1 MNAGLKVSQLAGKHH
16 VSADTIRHYVRIGL
30 LAPDKND
37 SGYHYFT
44 HQDEKVLTFILSA
57 RDLGFSLDDIRLL
70 LNDAEKGESP
80 CPHARSLIEARLDQA
95 RQQLANLQALVQRM
109 ETATQI
115 WQQLPDCEPC
125 GEHIC
130 HLIEGVSH
138 EH

>member
-1 MNAGLKVSQLAGKHH
+1 MNAGLKVSQLADKHH

-30 LAPDKND
+30 LSPAKND

-44 HQDEKVLTFILSA
+44 LQDEKVLTFILSA

-70 LNDAEKGESP
+70 LDDAEKGESP
-80 CPHARSLIEARLDQA
+80 CPHARSLIEARLGQA
-95 RQQLANLQALVQRM
+95 RQQLANLQALVKRM
-109 ETATQI
+109 ETATQA

-130 HLIEGVSH
+130 HLIEGVTH